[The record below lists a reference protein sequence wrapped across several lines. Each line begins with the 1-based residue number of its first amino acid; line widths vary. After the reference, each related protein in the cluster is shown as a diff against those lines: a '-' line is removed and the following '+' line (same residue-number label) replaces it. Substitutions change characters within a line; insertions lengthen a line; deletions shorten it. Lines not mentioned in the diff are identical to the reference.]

1 MHHLLISSCRYAQH
15 PAESRLLS
23 LPSPSLVE
31 AGHTPEEKQAVMY
44 NRLLKQQMVIE
55 ETAM

>member
-15 PAESRLLS
+15 PAESWFPYLHS
-23 LPSPSLVE
+23 SPVE

-44 NRLLKQQMVIE
+44 HRLLKQQMVIE